1 MWLDL
6 DMHYLRIS
14 AITVKILNQ
23 FRMQIEFVVERARK
37 VHDRESIWE
46 YGATPPGNR
55 RVSRKVHPKGIPRSW
70 RTSRWNELSLVSR
83 VSRDVS
89 TLRPGRVLVT
99 RWNRGQRRWIASKT
113 IRMDVKLQRSVIWFT
128 ETIYFRYVLWYFFYI
143 STQKM
148 SKSVVINMIC
158 L

>member
-1 MWLDL
+1 VALLDL

-23 FRMQIEFVVERARK
+23 FHMQIEFVVERARK

-89 TLRPGRVLVT
+89 TLLTSRSSARNSMESRTTSMNREQNDSHGCEVT
-99 RWNRGQRRWIASKT
+99 EKCYMIYRNDIFS
-113 IRMDVKLQRSVIWFT
+113 LCSVI
-128 ETIYFRYVLWYFFYI
+128 FFL
-143 STQKM
+143 
-148 SKSVVINMIC
+148 N
-158 L
+158 